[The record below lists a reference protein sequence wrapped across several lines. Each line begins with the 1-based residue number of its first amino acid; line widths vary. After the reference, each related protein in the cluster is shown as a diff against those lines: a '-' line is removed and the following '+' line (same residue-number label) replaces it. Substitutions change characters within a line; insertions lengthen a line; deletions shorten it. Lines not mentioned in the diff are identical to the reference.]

1 MLETSSLLERLKA
14 TEDLISILK
23 HIAKILDTSVFYM
36 VGEQDEDI
44 DSDVIKMA
52 MILQQIQN
60 KELRKIAIEQ
70 VKVFTF
76 HQ

>member
-1 MLETSSLLERLKA
+1 MERLKA
-14 TEDLISILK
+14 TEDLNLVCQEWKAVK
-23 HIAKILDTSVFYM
+23 HIAKILDTSVFYL

-60 KELRKIAIEQ
+60 K
-70 VKVFTF
+70 
-76 HQ
+76 

>member
-1 MLETSSLLERLKA
+1 MIGFSIMMWFVSFVILMVAVALLR
-14 TEDLISILK
+14 
-23 HIAKILDTSVFYM
+23 
-36 VGEQDEDI
+36 EQDEDI